1 MTRILTLLLC
11 LSVGYGQGGIT
22 LEQLEK
28 ALKASE
34 ERTKIQIENLKLELN
49 ARIDT
54 LEAELGGKIEAQS
67 GKDRGY
73 EW

>member
-49 ARIDT
+49 AQDRYT
-54 LEAELGGKIEAQS
+54 RGGT
-67 GKDRGY
+67 R
-73 EW
+73 W